1 MKKTNVY
8 VTGANGFIGKSLI
21 NYLNETDEYNVAGI
35 SHSENNNALNNVI
48 YSDYKDMQ
56 WLKDNLKKNSII
68 IHTAAHIPNSYEEYL
83 SREIFDINTNIDKFI
98 VNTFLDFA
106 DKFIYFSSISIYGYG
121 HKDLVDITEESSINV
136 FNYYSRSKLFG
147 ENLVRK
153 YYKNKEYILRLSSP
167 YGLGKNNTGVIEKI
181 IYNAVRNNDIE
192 IYRDGNR
199 TQDYIY
205 IYDICKVI
213 YTIINYKPKSGIYNL
228 SSGNSCSMSELVETI
243 IDIFKSNSNV
253 IRLNK
258 EESSSVSINNRKI
271 CKEMNVNFVDIKTG
285 INNLMKSK
293 GK

>member
-1 MKKTNVY
+1 MKKKNVY

-21 NYLNETDEYNVAGI
+21 NYLNETNEYNVVGI
-35 SHSENNNALNNVI
+35 SHSENNNVLNNVI

-56 WLKDNLKKNSII
+56 WLKNNLKKDSII
-68 IHTAAHIPNSYEEYL
+68 IHTAARVPDSYEEYF
-83 SREIFDINTNIDKFI
+83 SREIFTINTNIDKFI
-98 VNTFLDFA
+98 VNTFLDFV

-121 HKDLVDITEESSINV
+121 HKDLVDITEESSINI
-136 FNYYSRSKLFG
+136 FNYYSMSKLFG

-167 YGLGKNNTGVIEKI
+167 YGLGKNRKGIIEKI
-181 IYNAVRNNDIE
+181 IYNAVRNRDIE
-192 IYRDGNR
+192 IYREGNR

-213 YTIINYKPKSGIYNL
+213 YTIINYKPKNGIYNL
-228 SSGNSCSMSELVETI
+228 SSGNSCSVLELVETI

-253 IRLNK
+253 IRINK
-258 EESSSVSINNRKI
+258 EESSSVSINNWKI
-271 CKEMNVNFVDIKTG
+271 CEEMNINFVNIKTG
-285 INNLMKSK
+285 INTLMKSK